1 MRSMSHLRRGF
12 TLIEVMVVI
21 PFAILLVGGLIAA
34 AIGATSASL
43 RSYGKTRLQSDVLAA
58 LDTMEQDAR
67 ISLNIKVTSTN
78 ELVMEALATDK
89 NPLDNARS
97 LVNSTSCAPMTTV
110 VSIAD
115 ATTYKLSYKYDSA
128 TSSLSR
134 TGDFTGSW
142 CGGTQATQGDKVWQ
156 QHNQPEKII
165 QDAEVTMAL
174 SDFNVI
180 DSSAL
185 LASAVKVTLTATRI
199 VGGEDITYTDSLY
212 IRSANI
218 GG

>member
-1 MRSMSHLRRGF
+1 MRSMLHLRRGF
-12 TLIEVMVVI
+12 TLIEVMVII

-110 VSIAD
+110 ASVTD

-134 TGDFTGSW
+134 AGDFTGSW
-142 CGGTQATQGDKVWQ
+142 CGGTQATQGNSVWQ
-156 QHNQPEKII
+156 RHNQPEKII

-185 LASAVKVTLTATRI
+185 LASAVKVTLTATRV

-212 IRSANI
+212 IRSANL